1 VTLWTVLLLA
11 SLSCLVAKVVGYFI
25 PERIV
30 KSGPVRRSAELV
42 PAALLS
48 GLISTGVAVDH
59 KHLVFGPPIAGLLTA
74 VVLFS
79 FKVPFL
85 PTVLLAAG
93 VTAILRM

>member
-1 VTLWTVLLLA
+1 MTLWTILLLA
-11 SLSCLVAKVVGYFI
+11 SLGCVVAKVVGYFI
-25 PERIV
+25 PEKIV

-48 GLISTGVAVDH
+48 GLISTGIAVDH
-59 KHLVFGPPIAGLLTA
+59 QHLVFGPPIAGLLTA

-85 PTVLLAAG
+85 PTVVLAAL
-93 VTAILRM
+93 VTAIFRM